1 MTEVLYLESHIKTV
15 AQVLNWQ
22 DRHFE
27 GTVLYI
33 SLILFFEEKLVKFG
47 IKSRLKLQYQRIAA
61 SLIKTHAVESQRYI
75 RDLAQDQRKKARNK

>member
-27 GTVLYI
+27 GTVSHI
-33 SLILFFEEKLVKFG
+33 SLIFF
-47 IKSRLKLQYQRIAA
+47 
-61 SLIKTHAVESQRYI
+61 
-75 RDLAQDQRKKARNK
+75 